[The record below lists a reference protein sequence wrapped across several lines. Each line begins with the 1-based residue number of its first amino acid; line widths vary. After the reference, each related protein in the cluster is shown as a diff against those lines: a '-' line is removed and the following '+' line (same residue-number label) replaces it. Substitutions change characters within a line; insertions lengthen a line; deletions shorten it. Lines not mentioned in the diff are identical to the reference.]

1 MYSDTAKT
9 KSKLAF
15 MTKKLFHRRTKRL
28 LTDSEILF
36 QKYLDVSSLFS
47 LLFLIMGIG
56 MILCQSVSMKL
67 YGMIFG
73 LFLLGFAGI
82 QFYFFLKR
90 REFEV
95 FRFSCI
101 SFFFAVVLGILYFIL
116 NPIYY
121 ILLWGFVIIV
131 SMFEKLF
138 HAFYLYRLHDNSFLI
153 YFVSLF
159 MMLILAILA
168 FIHPFANLPILEV
181 LGLLSILFHILNLST
196 LSLLQKRISEFVGCF
211 D

>member
-82 QFYFFLKR
+82 QFYFFLKAR
-90 REFEV
+90 CKVSRV
-95 FRFSCI
+95 QW
-101 SFFFAVVLGILYFIL
+101 FACQS
-116 NPIYY
+116 IYLT
-121 ILLWGFVIIV
+121 I
-131 SMFEKLF
+131 
-138 HAFYLYRLHDNSFLI
+138 RC
-153 YFVSLF
+153 
-159 MMLILAILA
+159 
-168 FIHPFANLPILEV
+168 
-181 LGLLSILFHILNLST
+181 
-196 LSLLQKRISEFVGCF
+196 QCF
-211 D
+211 C